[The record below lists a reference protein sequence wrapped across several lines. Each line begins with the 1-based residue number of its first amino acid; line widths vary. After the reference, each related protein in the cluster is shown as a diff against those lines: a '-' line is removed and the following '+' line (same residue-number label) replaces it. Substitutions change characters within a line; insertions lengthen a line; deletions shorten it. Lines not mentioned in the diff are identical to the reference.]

1 MSFRSARRILMPL
14 VALLAAGLVSAC
26 VAYPADY
33 YGYGYPYGY
42 YGTSYAYAP
51 AVNVGVGGGW
61 SWWGG
66 RWHGR
71 W

>member
-1 MSFRSARRILMPL
+1 MSYRSARRLLVPV

-26 VAYPADY
+26 VAYPYDY
-33 YGYGYPYGY
+33 YGYNGYPYGY

-51 AVNVGVGGGW
+51 TVGVGWG
-61 SWWGG
+61 WWGG